1 MCSTATPGPRKPAA
15 EYARLSRMKIACI
28 ALPVT
33 LVMTGCSTVP
43 LKEAG
48 TLTSYGSLGAVK
60 GKLGKSR
67 SFVDGK
73 ALTGVKT
80 VSISPTSFTGSA
92 FLRVKKAEDR
102 ALVANALDRAMCVSL
117 SDKYQIV
124 PGGQPADLTVR
135 AVVADLVPTDQTMAG
150 VSTAV
155 TLGSGAVLPVS
166 IPRLPIGLGGLA
178 VEAEAL
184 DSNGV
189 QRAAMVWSRGANS
202 ITNTPRI
209 SQIGDAY
216 SLAATFGNDFS
227 RMLVTGKVP
236 SGLQLSL
243 PSGQR
248 IKSMLGGKPKYAACE
263 AFGRAPG
270 IAGMVADKIGAPPT
284 WTDKS
289 GKKRVTAVAAQA
301 GGPRAAE

>member
-1 MCSTATPGPRKPAA
+1 MRSTATSGPRKLAT
-15 EYARLSRMKIACI
+15 EHIRLFRLKITCI

-33 LVMTGCSTVP
+33 LVMAGCSTVP

-67 SFVDGK
+67 SFVDGP
-73 ALTGVKT
+73 ALAGVKT
-80 VSISPTSFTGSA
+80 VSISPTSYSPGA
-92 FLRVKKAEDR
+92 FARVKQREDR

-117 SDKYQIV
+117 SDKYQVV
-124 PGGQPADLTVR
+124 PIGQPADLTVR
-135 AVVADLVPTDQTMAG
+135 AVVADLVPTDKAMAG

-166 IPRLPIGLGGLA
+166 VPRLPLGLGGLA

-184 DSNGV
+184 DRNGV

-202 ITNTPRI
+202 ITNNPRV
-209 SQIGDAY
+209 SEVGDAY
-216 SLAATFGNDFS
+216 SLASTFGNDFS
-227 RMLVTGKVP
+227 KMLVTGKIP
-236 SGLQLSL
+236 AGLQLSI
-243 PSGQR
+243 PSGQKM
-248 IKSMLGGKPKYAACE
+248 KSMLGGKPKYAACE

-270 IAGMVADKIGAPPT
+270 IAGMVADKFGAPPT

-289 GKKRVTAVAAQA
+289 GKKQVTALATPAA
-301 GGPRAAE
+301 PLTE